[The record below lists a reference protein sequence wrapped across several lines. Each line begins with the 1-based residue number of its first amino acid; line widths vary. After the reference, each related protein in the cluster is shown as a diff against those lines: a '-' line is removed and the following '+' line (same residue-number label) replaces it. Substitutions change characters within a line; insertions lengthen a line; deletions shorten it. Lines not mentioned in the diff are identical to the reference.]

1 MKGIK
6 FLFIICCI
14 PLFAEAQSTKE
25 HIKILRNRID
35 AAVKQL
41 DNVKPDSTANQL
53 KEIGLELEQFKA
65 YQSSAVA
72 SMKKELE
79 SDITKLN
86 AKITKQESTLHDLE
100 NKLKAAKAYRTS
112 EIQEVINEII
122 ESNDAKS
129 TRIAELE
136 NENSKLSTD
145 YEAIL
150 DLKSELGRNEE
161 KVKNL
166 EAENKRLSDKMNI
179 FSSAV
184 RAGLS
189 IGFNYFWNNQRDFI
203 VGLDSTATEL
213 GDGKGMSGIIS
224 GVVAVRLTP
233 NNKNHIIINIPL
245 GDFTSSADQAVG
257 LFNNRAAVGLGYAI
271 SPFENT
277 PHLAFTG
284 IFNISP
290 YQKIDPKL
298 IEDFKFNDPYFT
310 KLDPTRY
317 GATSEVSYSIT
328 FGIIYSFLNI

>member
-1 MKGIK
+1 MK
-6 FLFIICCI
+6 
-14 PLFAEAQSTKE
+14 
-25 HIKILRNRID
+25 NRID
-35 AAVKQL
+35 VAVKQL
-41 DNVKPDSTANQL
+41 DKVKADSTANQL

-65 YQSSAVA
+65 YERSAIA
-72 SMKKELE
+72 TMKKELE
-79 SDITKLN
+79 SDIVDLN
-86 AKITKQESTLHDLE
+86 SKIQKQESTLNDLE

-112 EIQEVINEII
+112 EIQEVINDII
-122 ESNDAKS
+122 ESNDEKT

-136 NENSKLSTD
+136 NENAKLSTD

-150 DLKSELGRNEE
+150 EIKSELGRNEE

-166 EAENKRLSDKMNI
+166 ELENKRLTEKMNV

-203 VGLDSTATEL
+203 VGIDSTATEL

-224 GVVAVRLTP
+224 GVVAVRLTQ
-233 NNKNHIIINIPL
+233 NNKNHLIINIPL

-290 YQKIDPKL
+290 YQKIDSKL
-298 IEDFKFNDPYFT
+298 IEDFKFNDPYFS
-310 KLDPTRY
+310 KLDPARY
-317 GATSEVSYSIT
+317 GATQEVSYSIT